1 MSGVLGSDPAS
12 KLVFDPFSDDFFNAP
27 YDTYRR
33 MRDEAPVYYSERYDF
48 YALTRH
54 ADVTAA
60 MKDVETFS
68 SSRGIDLEMVQSGNP
83 VPPLII
89 MMDPPEHRRM
99 RSLVNKVF
107 TPRAVERQR
116 QLVVEQIDRFLAEA
130 AESGV
135 FDVVQDFSALFPVE
149 VITKMLGVPPELRQQ
164 VRLLL
169 DKTLEREY
177 GKVEMPEAGIQAGME
192 TGLMYYNIIQD
203 RRAAPQDDMISDL
216 IAVELERDGTTTKLD
231 DVEIAGFASMLG
243 GAGAETVTKLLGN
256 AVVTFSQ
263 YPEQWQMLLD
273 DRSRIPAAVEELLRW
288 EAPAQ
293 YLVRYSLKDIE
304 LHGTT
309 IPADN
314 PVLLCVGSANR
325 DERAFTDADTF
336 DIDRDR
342 AEAQNVGLGYGVH
355 SCLGAALARME
366 SSVALD
372 KLLDFMPSYEIVQD
386 GLRRVAMT
394 NVIGWH
400 NVPVRVLR

>member
-1 MSGVLGSDPAS
+1 MSRAQAS
-12 KLVFDPFSDDFFNAP
+12 NSEVVFDPFSDDFFNAP
-27 YDTYRR
+27 YATYRR
-33 MRDEAPVYYSERYDF
+33 MRAEAPVYYNEKYDF

-54 ADVTAA
+54 ADVAAA

-68 SSRGIDLEMVQSGNP
+68 SSRGVDLQMVQSGNP
-83 VPPLII
+83 PPPLII
-89 MMDPPEHRRM
+89 MMDPPDHRRM

-107 TPRAVERQR
+107 TPRAMERQR
-116 QLVVEQIDRFLAEA
+116 AMVVEQVERFLGAVDSAE
-130 AESGV
+130 
-135 FDVVQDFSALFPVE
+135 FDAVQDFSALFPVE
-149 VITKMLGVPPELRQQ
+149 VITQLLGVPPELRQK

-169 DKTLEREY
+169 DKQLEREY
-177 GKVEMPEAGIQAGME
+177 GKVEMPPEGLEAGIE

-203 RRAAPQDDMISDL
+203 RRAEPQDDMISAL
-216 IAVELERDGTTTKLD
+216 IAAELDRDGETTALD
-231 DVEIAGFASMLG
+231 DIEIAGFASMLG
-243 GAGAETVTKLLGN
+243 GAGAETVTKLIGN
-256 AVVTFSQ
+256 AVVTFAEH
-263 YPEQWQMLLD
+263 PEQWQALLD
-273 DRSRIPAAVEELLRW
+273 DRSKVPAAVEELLRW

-293 YLVRYSLKDIE
+293 YLVRYTLKDVE

-309 IPADN
+309 IPAGN
-314 PVLLCVGSANR
+314 PVLLCIGSANR

-342 AEAQNVGLGYGVH
+342 GQAQNIGLGYGVH

-366 SSVALD
+366 SVIALD
-372 KLLDFMPSYEIVQD
+372 KLLDFMPRYEIVQD

>member
-1 MSGVLGSDPAS
+1 VTTSNV
-12 KLVFDPFSDDFFNAP
+12 VFDPFSSDFFNAP
-27 YDTYRR
+27 YATYQR
-33 MRDEAPVYYSERYDF
+33 MRDEEPVYYNQNYGF

-54 ADVTAA
+54 ADVAVA
-60 MKDVETFS
+60 IRDFEIFS
-68 SSRGIDLEMVQSGNP
+68 SARGIDLAMVQSGNP
-83 VPPLII
+83 VPPLMIL
-89 MMDPPEHRRM
+89 MDPPEHRRM

-116 QLVVEQIDRFLAEA
+116 QLVVEQIDRFLAATNPDE
-130 AESGV
+130 

-149 VITKMLGVPPELRQQ
+149 VITRMLGVPAELRQT

-169 DKTLEREY
+169 DKALEREY
-177 GKVEMPEAGIQAGME
+177 GKVEMPEEGIQAGIE
-192 TGLMYYNIIQD
+192 TGLLYYNIIQE
-203 RRAAPQDDMISDL
+203 RHANPQDDMISDL
-216 IAVELERDGTTTKLD
+216 IAVEVERDGVATKLD

-256 AVVTFSQ
+256 AVVTFAEH
-263 YPEQWQMLLD
+263 PDQWQMLLD

-293 YLVRYSLKDIE
+293 YLVRYSMKDID
-304 LHGTT
+304 LHGST
-309 IPADN
+309 IPAGN

-336 DIDRDR
+336 DINRDR
-342 AEAQNVGLGYGVH
+342 GQAQNLGLGYGVH
-355 SCLGAALARME
+355 SCVGAALARME

-372 KLLDFMPSYEIVQD
+372 KLLDHMPRYAIVQE

-394 NVIGWH
+394 NVIGWS
-400 NVPVRVLR
+400 NVPVRVLG